1 MRSLGGCPCKDKP
14 YSVPQQQKSATWTET
29 GFWCSGLLM
38 LNEGDG
44 NDRLVWN
51 PFSLQELLA
60 LPGSRKENM
69 KNSIVDRLLASMPG
83 STDYE
88 MYIFCMREANSAC
101 EYFKPQHTRLSQ
113 QGIEVM
119 QVISRCREN
128 YKQARWDEAAVMYS
142 LFSVDEWKSANTL
155 ATSAS
160 AYLDDSFTQLRKR
173 ILSDA

>member
-1 MRSLGGCPCKDKP
+1 LNK
-14 YSVPQQQKSATWTET
+14 SVPQKQKSAAWTET

-44 NDRLVWN
+44 SDRLVWN

-60 LPGSRKENM
+60 LPGARKENT
-69 KNSIVDRLLASMPG
+69 KNSIVDHLLATMPD

-88 MYIFCMREANSAC
+88 KYIFCMREANSAC
-101 EYFKPQHTRLSQ
+101 EYFKPQDTRLSQ

-119 QVISRCREN
+119 QVVSRCREN

-142 LFSVDEWKSANTL
+142 LFSVDE
-155 ATSAS
+155 
-160 AYLDDSFTQLRKR
+160 
-173 ILSDA
+173 